1 MAVYIND
8 MRMALK
14 EHGIRGYTVMSK
26 DNLIETL
33 KKHNISVKENQPSQL
48 YLSNKTPRKVEVT
61 DLVTNHVT
69 IFPSIYS
76 VSRFFGICSNL
87 IYYRK
92 KNNPHK
98 KRYIFNIIE
107 NSEFLQNSDE
117 SKDFQEKS
125 GDSEFCKDS
134 EESTQKHSLD
144 EDKVY
149 KVFSNHDD

>member
-14 EHGIRGYTVMSK
+14 EHGIKGYTVMSK
-26 DNLIETL
+26 DKLIETI
-33 KKHNISVKENQPSQL
+33 KKHNITVKENQPSQL

-92 KNNPHK
+92 KNNPCK

-107 NSEFLQNSDE
+107 NSDE
-117 SKDFQEKS
+117 PK
-125 GDSEFCKDS
+125 DSEESNDSEESGKS
-134 EESTQKHSLD
+134 EESTQKHYLD

-149 KVFSNHDD
+149 